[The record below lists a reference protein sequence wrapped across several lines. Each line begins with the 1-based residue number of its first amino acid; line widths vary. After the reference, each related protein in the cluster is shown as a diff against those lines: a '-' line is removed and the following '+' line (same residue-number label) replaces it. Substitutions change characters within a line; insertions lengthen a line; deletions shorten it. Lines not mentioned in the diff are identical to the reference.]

1 MRTIS
6 LSSDCHETLAGA
18 PVFRAALAHA
28 IEHNRPQLAALMV
41 ELLATTRINRSL
53 PSTSPRLIP
62 SLKRAL
68 RAYAEDRAA
77 ERPGTS
83 EMDGTILYN
92 VSPDRILHAVGV
104 SFTKDSRRMVAQAMS
119 ARAALED

>member
-77 ERPGTS
+77 ERPGTNAT
-83 EMDGTILYN
+83 DGTPVYN
-92 VSPDRILHAVGV
+92 VSPERITYALGIPA
-104 SFTKDSRRMVAQAMS
+104 TKESRRMAAQAM
-119 ARAALED
+119 AALAAMED